1 MFFFVLYGNVFFF
14 YIVENDIVIFI
25 YVDVVWGIFFNN
37 LNCFQFCIM
46 NVEFCY
52 CFINIFNYLNFVVFD
67 IENGVNF
74 FIISL
79 NCI

>member
-37 LNCFQFCIM
+37 LNCF
-46 NVEFCY
+46 
-52 CFINIFNYLNFVVFD
+52 
-67 IENGVNF
+67 
-74 FIISL
+74 
-79 NCI
+79 